1 MAAQLPY
8 PYPDELLYSVFARY
22 FAYFSLDQ
30 TSGAVSAIAGRRWS
44 SVAFGADLDRIAL
57 ATKSTWGMEAH
68 DIIERHTLLPFY
80 GAFLDPAHYL
90 DHVRRMCAPSGNA
103 RTVGNNT
110 ARQYQGRLRFCP
122 LCAAEDMS
130 KFGET
135 YWRRCH
141 QLDGVTVCVAHDRV
155 LFDSKADFFVL
166 HTYRDATQTI
176 STSGGS
182 ECVSFDMEEH
192 RVASEIAARCV
203 AVLEGGCNKWT
214 RIDAE
219 VAYSRALKDQGFNI
233 GGTKIHSKLLAKEF
247 GSFYHDKLLRKLDKF
262 NTRLDSNHHIKGG
275 VGNPL
280 ENVLLQY
287 FLEQHVEKRGLSGA
301 FSGLALTGWKCPN
314 ESADHPDSF
323 RIQNVVKRK
332 SRLGADYLHAKCAC
346 GFAFSFENA
355 SDDDPLMPVPTAISG
370 WSDSQR
376 DKANRLFEE
385 LHSVRAVALA
395 MKLSHRTASKLIS
408 RQASKYEATAEK
420 IETLRRAWQ
429 QDHSRA
435 SYQALLKHDR
445 EWILSRK
452 DRNQMS
458 GLLPIPVERD
468 EELASAIRAALS
480 RMKEKGVR
488 IRLYELSREL
498 GFRLVRTHLADY
510 PLSKAEVF
518 AAFPVPP
525 WLHTLG
531 KLETTEDD
539 LPSWNA

>member
-1 MAAQLPY
+1 
-8 PYPDELLYSVFARY
+8 
-22 FAYFSLDQ
+22 
-30 TSGAVSAIAGRRWS
+30 
-44 SVAFGADLDRIAL
+44 
-57 ATKSTWGMEAH
+57 
-68 DIIERHTLLPFY
+68 
-80 GAFLDPAHYL
+80 
-90 DHVRRMCAPSGNA
+90 
-103 RTVGNNT
+103 
-110 ARQYQGRLRFCP
+110 
-122 LCAAEDMS
+122 
-130 KFGET
+130 
-135 YWRRCH
+135 
-141 QLDGVTVCVAHDRV
+141 
-155 LFDSKADFFVL
+155 
-166 HTYRDATQTI
+166 
-176 STSGGS
+176 
-182 ECVSFDMEEH
+182 
-192 RVASEIAARCV
+192 
-203 AVLEGGCNKWT
+203 
-214 RIDAE
+214 
-219 VAYSRALKDQGFNI
+219 
-233 GGTKIHSKLLAKEF
+233 
-247 GSFYHDKLLRKLDKF
+247 
-262 NTRLDSNHHIKGG
+262 LDSNHHIKGG

-332 SRLGADYLHAKCAC
+332 SRLGADYLHAKCTC